1 MRHAIPDSTAARLN
15 LVGMLA
21 AAVGIAI
28 LFFTIDFPVPVPIG
42 TILLLLAAGLVA
54 FGGWR
59 WTTIPAIAV
68 PLFIFVGGFLA
79 GGLLDRM
86 ADPAQLGEFAGT
98 WVQMLGLIIA
108 LPAGIVAAV
117 HAYRPAA

>member
-1 MRHAIPDSTAARLN
+1 
-15 LVGMLA
+15 MLA